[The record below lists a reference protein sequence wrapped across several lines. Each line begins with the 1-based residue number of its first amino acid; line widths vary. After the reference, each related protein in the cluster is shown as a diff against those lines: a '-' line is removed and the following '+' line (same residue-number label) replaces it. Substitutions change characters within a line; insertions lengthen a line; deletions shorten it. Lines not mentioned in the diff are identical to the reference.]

1 MPSATRFGVPNRL
14 ASTGMRMALRLL
26 EENRRTF
33 GTQHAVADF
42 GHFEAGIDLDAD
54 ALQLA
59 GLFQLRHEVAQ
70 VVIFHRVRKE
80 KWQATQAEVR
90 LGSRASALS
99 RSPVL
104 ATAANSLAA

>member
-1 MPSATRFGVPNRL
+1 
-14 ASTGMRMALRLL
+14 MALRLL
-26 EENRRTF
+26 EQDGRPF
-33 GTQHAVADF
+33 GAQHAVADF
-42 GHFEAGIDLDAD
+42 GHFEARIDLDAD

-59 GLFQLRHEVAQ
+59 GSFQLRHEVAQ

-80 KWQATQAEVR
+80 KWQATQAVVR
-90 LGSRASALS
+90 LGNSASALS